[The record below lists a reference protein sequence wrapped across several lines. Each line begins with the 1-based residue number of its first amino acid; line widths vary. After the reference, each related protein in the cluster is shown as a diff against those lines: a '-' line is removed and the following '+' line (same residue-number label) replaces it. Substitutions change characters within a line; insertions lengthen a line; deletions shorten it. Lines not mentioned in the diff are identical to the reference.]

1 VHDIYSSR
9 EIRAEFTMERAG
21 VSLEAG
27 YYLGTVGEFTVGY
40 WLEYDAASPRIMTLD
55 FEEIGDR
62 LSGIRSSLR
71 LDTLDTKAFPTR
83 GFTSQMTLHRMLRDL
98 YSEVD
103 FSRVEWSGSL
113 VLTPWS
119 RHTLEPNWSLVSS
132 LNTAPPMTQVV
143 FLGGYPG
150 MLGYAFEEFYGN
162 EMARLQLLYRYR
174 LTERIYLQAAG
185 NVGQVWNSLDV
196 GEETWDRVLWGG
208 GGGLAFDTPMGPLA
222 LTLGLG
228 EQGRTNFYFN
238 FGYGF

>member
-1 VHDIYSSR
+1 
-9 EIRAEFTMERAG
+9 
-21 VSLEAG
+21 
-27 YYLGTVGEFTVGY
+27 
-40 WLEYDAASPRIMTLD
+40 
-55 FEEIGDR
+55 
-62 LSGIRSSLR
+62 
-71 LDTLDTKAFPTR
+71 
-83 GFTSQMTLHRMLRDL
+83 
-98 YSEVD
+98 
-103 FSRVEWSGSL
+103 
-113 VLTPWS
+113 
-119 RHTLEPNWSLVSS
+119 
-132 LNTAPPMTQVV
+132 MTQVV